1 MKKWVIIFY
10 ALSLPALITACD
22 KEPQLP
28 EKKESQLPE
37 KWEVPLAAAKGY
49 EEGAEG
55 VVVIDTKT
63 GTDVAINISGL
74 KPGEVYTAYFLDAEN
89 KIFEGIGRPP
99 FVLPVDITGKTNFE
113 GKIDKDVYKHFTEL
127 AIYLNPDKRPVHSP
141 FGVKDESDALTI
153 KKPKMVLVGKLN

>member
-1 MKKWVIIFY
+1 MKIWVIIFCV
-10 ALSLPALITACD
+10 LTLPALITGCD

-37 KWEVPLAAAKGY
+37 KWEVPLAAAQGY

-55 VVVIDTKT
+55 VAVIDTKT
-63 GTDVAINISGL
+63 GSDVAINISGL
-74 KPGEVYTAYFLDAEN
+74 KPGEVYTIYFLDAEN

-99 FVLPVDITGKTNFE
+99 YVLPVDITGWANFE

-127 AIYLNPDKRPVHSP
+127 AIYLNPDKKPVGNP
-141 FGVKDESDALTI
+141 LGVKVESDALTI
-153 KKPKMVLVGKLN
+153 EKPKMVLVGKLN